1 MSISQISKFHIFAH
15 LSIKEPLLDKLQ
27 RLGCMEITQIEK
39 EKEMVFHNWRNIE
52 EDINKNGT
60 ALKLNNVKFCID
72 LLSNYGNGEK
82 KGLNSLFT
90 SKKVYRYAEL
100 LKIVEQFDY
109 ENIFIQC
116 KSLDSELNHLKLDEN
131 RLITA
136 KQEIQKWQELD
147 LDFKEIEQRKYIE
160 YTLGTIAK
168 KNFDNLVQ
176 DIEHQDKTAVT
187 QIIKEEKNRL
197 YIVFIVLKENFSK
210 IEPILQ
216 KHHFEIYKYNYPFIG
231 TPEQI
236 LKTISEQLNI
246 VAKKRFEIE
255 KLLTKLHRDNQLI
268 YPLHD
273 ILSIEQEK
281 EEAKKLLKKSKE
293 IIAIKGWIQDK
304 DILKLQKK
312 LKEHFKAYEIKFSKP
327 EKGEPVPIALTNH
340 SLIKPFEIIAE
351 LYSLPDYHE
360 IDPTPIL
367 SVFYFIF
374 FGLCLSD
381 VGYGASMA
389 LLSYFAIKKLKL
401 GKGAIKFFKL
411 LYYCGISGI
420 LGGILVGSW
429 FGDILNYLPPQL
441 GNIREFL
448 VQRLALFQPTD
459 NPLPLLILS
468 LALGVTQVF
477 TGIILK
483 FIDNIRND
491 KLYDGL
497 MDQVSWLLFL
507 TGIILFMTKGMM
519 PLFMGNISLMI
530 TVIGALSIILTQGRA
545 KNNILLRLGSG
556 ILALYD
562 VTGYLSDVL
571 SYSRLFALGLATGII
586 AQMFNMLATM
596 VNIPYI
602 GFLLAIIVL
611 IVGHTFNLLISGLSA
626 FIHDARLQYVEF
638 FTKFYQAGGIPF
650 RPFSLKTK
658 YIHVEDT

>member
-1 MSISQISKFHIFAH
+1 MAISLISKFHIFAH
-15 LSIKEPLLDKLQ
+15 LSIKDSLLDELQ
-27 RLGCMEITQIEK
+27 RLGCMEITHIE
-39 EKEMVFHNWRNIE
+39 EEVEFHNWRNIE
-52 EDINKNGT
+52 EDINKRDIT
-60 ALKLNNVKFCID
+60 LILNNVKFCID
-72 LLSNYGNGEK
+72 LLSNYEIDEK
-82 KGLNSLFT
+82 KGLNSLLT
-90 SKKVYRYAEL
+90 SKKSYRYTEL
-100 LKIVEQFDY
+100 IKIAEQFDC
-109 ENIFIQC
+109 EDLFTEC
-116 KSLDSELNHLKLDEN
+116 KTLDSELNHLKLEEN

-136 KQEIQKWQELD
+136 QLEIQKWQELE

-160 YTLGTIAK
+160 YTLGIIAK
-168 KNFDNLVQ
+168 KYFDDLIQ
-176 DIEHQDKTAVT
+176 DIEQQDKTAT
-187 QIIKEEKNRL
+187 IQIIKEEKNRL
-197 YIVFIVLKENFSK
+197 YIALITLKENFSK

-216 KHHFEIYKYNYPFIG
+216 KHHFEIYKYNYPFTG
-231 TPEQI
+231 TPKQI
-236 LKTISEQLNI
+236 LKTISEQI
-246 VAKKRFEIE
+246 DSIAKKRFEIE
-255 KLLTKLHRDNQLI
+255 KILTKLHQDNQLI
-268 YPLHD
+268 YPLYD
-273 ILSIEQEK
+273 FLYIEQEK
-281 EEAKKLLKKSKE
+281 EEAKKLLKKSKKV
-293 IIAIKGWIQDK
+293 IAIKGWIQDK
-304 DILKLQKK
+304 DIPKLEGK
-312 LKEHFKAYEIKFSKP
+312 LEEHFNAYEINFSRP
-327 EKGEPVPIALTNH
+327 EKDEQVPVALTNH
-340 SLIKPFEIIAE
+340 NLIKPFEIIAE

-367 SVFYFIF
+367 SIFYFIF

-389 LLSYFAIKKLKL
+389 LLSYFAIKRLKL
-401 GKGAIKFFKL
+401 EKGAIKFFKL

-429 FGDILNYLPPQL
+429 FGDLLDYLPPQL

-468 LALGVTQVF
+468 LILGVIHVY

-483 FIDNIRND
+483 FIDNVRNN

-497 MDQVSWLLFL
+497 MDQISWLFFL

-519 PLFMGNISLMI
+519 PLSMENVSWIVTI
-530 TVIGALSIILTQGRA
+530 IGAISIVLTHGRTQ
-545 KNNILLRLGSG
+545 KNILLKIGSG

-562 VTGYLSDVL
+562 ITGYFSDVL
-571 SYSRLFALGLATGII
+571 SYSRLFALSLATGII

-658 YIHVEDT
+658 YVHVEDT

>member
-1 MSISQISKFHIFAH
+1 MAISQISKFHIFAH
-15 LSIKEPLLDKLQ
+15 LSIQEPLIDKLQ
-27 RLGCMEITQIEK
+27 RLGCMEITRIEEGMEFK
-39 EKEMVFHNWRNIE
+39 NWRNIE
-52 EDINKNGT
+52 EDISNNGT
-60 ALKLNNVKFCID
+60 ALKLNSVKFCID
-72 LLSNYGNGEK
+72 LLSGYGNDKK
-82 KGLNSLFT
+82 KGFDSLFT
-90 SKKVYRYAEL
+90 SKKVYHYDEL
-100 LKIVEQFDY
+100 VKIAEQFDY
-109 ENIFIQC
+109 ENIFVQC
-116 KSLDSELNHLKLDEN
+116 KSLDNELNHLKLDEN

-136 KQEIQKWQELD
+136 RQEIQKWQELE

-160 YTLGTIAK
+160 YTLGTITK
-168 KNFDNLVQ
+168 KNFNNLSQ
-176 DIEHQDKTAVT
+176 DIGHQDKTAIT

-197 YIVFIVLKENFSK
+197 YIVFITLKENFSK

-216 KHHFEIYKYNYPFIG
+216 KHHFEIYKYSYPFTG
-231 TPEQI
+231 APKQI
-236 LKTISEQLNI
+236 LKTISEQLNTI
-246 VAKKRFEIE
+246 TKKRLEIE
-255 KLLTKLHRDNQLI
+255 KILTKIYEDNQLI
-268 YPLHD
+268 YPLYD
-273 ILSIEQEK
+273 FLSIEQEK
-281 EEAKKLLKKSKE
+281 EETKKLLKKSRE
-293 IIAIKGWIQDK
+293 VIAIKGWIQDK
-304 DILKLQKK
+304 DISKLRKQ
-312 LKEHFKAYEIKFSKP
+312 LNEHFEVSEINFSKP
-327 EKGEPVPIALTNH
+327 EKDEVVPIALTNH
-340 SLIKPFEIIAE
+340 NLVKPFEIIAE
-351 LYSLPDYHE
+351 LYSLPDYRE

-367 SVFYFIF
+367 SIFYFIF

-401 GKGAIKFFKL
+401 EKGAIKFFKL

-429 FGDILNYLPPQL
+429 FGDILDYLPSQL
-441 GNIREFL
+441 VGVREFL
-448 VQRLALFQPTD
+448 IQRLALFQPTD

-468 LALGVTQVF
+468 LALGVVQVF

-491 KLYDGL
+491 RLYDGL
-497 MDQVSWLLFL
+497 MDQISWLLFL

-519 PLFMGNISLMI
+519 PPFMENISWII
-530 TVIGALSIILTQGRA
+530 TVIGALSIILTQGRT
-545 KNNILLRLGSG
+545 KNNILLKLGSG

-562 VTGYLSDVL
+562 VTGYFSDVL
-571 SYSRLFALGLATGII
+571 SYSRLFALSLATGII

-602 GFLLAIIVL
+602 GFLLALIVL

-658 YIHVEDT
+658 YVQIEDT